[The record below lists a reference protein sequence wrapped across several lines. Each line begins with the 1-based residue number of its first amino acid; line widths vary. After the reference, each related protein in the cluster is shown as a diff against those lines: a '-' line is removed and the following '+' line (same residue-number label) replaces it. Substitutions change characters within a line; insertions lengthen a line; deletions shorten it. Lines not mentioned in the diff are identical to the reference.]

1 MLKCCKASFA
11 DMGYKADMAN
21 ITELTRIALADASA
35 TEARQ
40 IIQGLLKADASPDS
54 YGKIATA
61 LRAWI
66 WKTLTSR
73 RHDGELADWHDM
85 LRRLA
90 RRASDFDQGMAARFQ
105 ILSELIHES
114 IVSPDIADPKS
125 VLQRSHVRKA
135 LEHLAVADDGRME
148 RSDLGSALSLQQAN
162 LTRIINMMVAS
173 GLVIK
178 TSEGRRVI
186 VELTHAGKQE
196 ARALGTSAQ
205 MVVVSAAT
213 EELVLRVDRL
223 EAAIAK
229 PREPGVMRGRG
240 RAAGYIAVA
249 DFKIYKSPDHFAGEK
264 TSYNEHLCLRRD
276 EAAEFTGA
284 PSGPVITIGMG
295 KVGSV

>member
-1 MLKCCKASFA
+1 
-11 DMGYKADMAN
+11 MGYKADMAN
-21 ITELTRIALADASA
+21 TNELTRIALADANA

-40 IIQGLLKADASPDS
+40 IIQGLLKADASPEA

-90 RRASDFDQGMAARFQ
+90 RRARDFDQGMAARFQ
-105 ILSELIHES
+105 ILSELVHES
-114 IVSPDIADPKS
+114 IVSPDVADPKS

-135 LEHLAVADDGRME
+135 LEQLAVAADGRME
-148 RSDLGSALSLQQAN
+148 RSDLGSVLLLQQAN

-178 TSEGRRVI
+178 TSEGKRVI

-196 ARALGTSAQ
+196 ARALATHAE
-205 MVVVSAAT
+205 VVVSAT
-213 EELVLRVDRL
+213 DKLVLRVVRL

-229 PREPGVMRGRG
+229 PRESGPFGVREKHAYDGF
-240 RAAGYIAVA
+240 IAKAKV
-249 DFKIYKSPDHFAGEK
+249 YKSAELLVSEKPHYYEPVRFAR
-264 TSYNEHLCLRRD
+264 H
-276 EAAEFTGA
+276 EAAEFTVA
-284 PSGPVITIGMG
+284 PTGPITINMG
-295 KVGSV
+295 RVKAHERTR